1 MPSCALCGVE
11 TLLFVQSIPICVDCD
26 RNSEKDFSP
35 HHIEGHCR
43 ARTPMPAGLHSLAS
57 MTFDYIN
64 DIRSAIPA
72 LVDKSAAGTE
82 IRTELL
88 VQIAASVL
96 PLDGAD
102 GPDRLEDSLD
112 AVLRGLS
119 AQELTVL
126 IAYWTGRARDRRM
139 LLSQIAVGN
148 HSTKLSS

>member
-26 RNSEKDFSP
+26 RNSEKDFLP

-82 IRTELL
+82 IRIELL

-96 PLDGAD
+96 PLRGAN
-102 GPDRLEDSLD
+102 GPDRLIQD
-112 AVLRGLS
+112 
-119 AQELTVL
+119 T
-126 IAYWTGRARDRRM
+126 RM
-139 LLSQIAVGN
+139 LQPPRCYAGRHNSAYIADSRFECQSIV
-148 HSTKLSS
+148 LPLQDLPAFA